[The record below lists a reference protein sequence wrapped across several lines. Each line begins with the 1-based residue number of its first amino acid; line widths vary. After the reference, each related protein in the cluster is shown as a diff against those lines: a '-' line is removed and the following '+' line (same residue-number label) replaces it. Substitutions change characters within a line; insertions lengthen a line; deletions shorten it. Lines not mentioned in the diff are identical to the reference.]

1 MAVVVGTSGW
11 QYRDWRGRL
20 YPPDLPQ
27 RDWLAYYSG
36 QYATVENNSTFYRLP
51 ARDTFEDWQA
61 RTPADFVMAIKASR
75 YLTHVKRLRDPEEP
89 VAKLM
94 AAAAGL
100 GGRLGP
106 VLLQLP
112 PNLPADPG
120 RLAACLAAFARH
132 RAGPGATGI
141 RVAVEPRHPS
151 WWTDEVR
158 QVLAGHG
165 AALCWAD
172 QHGRPVTPLWRTAGW
187 GYLRF
192 HQGAARPWPRYGP
205 RALRAWL
212 ERVTAAWP
220 DEATVYAY
228 FNNDPGGAAV
238 ADSAAF
244 AAAGHRAGRTV
255 TRAPAVARAT
265 G

>member
-1 MAVVVGTSGW
+1 MPVVVGTSGW
-11 QYRDWRGRL
+11 QYRDWRGPL
-20 YPPDLPQ
+20 YPPGLPQ
-27 RDWLAYYSG
+27 RDWLAYYAS

-51 ARDTFEDWQA
+51 ARDTFAGWRA
-61 RTPADFVMAIKASR
+61 RIPGDFVMTIKASR
-75 YLTHVKRLRDPEEP
+75 YLTHVRRLRDPEEP

-112 PNLPADPG
+112 PNLAADP
-120 RLAACLAAFARH
+120 
-132 RAGPGATGI
+132 
-141 RVAVEPRHPS
+141 EPRHPS
-151 WWTDEVR
+151 WWTEEVR
-158 QVLAGHG
+158 EVLAGHG

-172 QHGRPVTPLWRTAGW
+172 QHGRPATPLWRTAGW

-192 HQGAARPWPRYGP
+192 HQGTAQPWPRYGQ
-205 RALRAWL
+205 RALRSWL
-212 ERVTAAWP
+212 DRVAATWP
-220 DEATVYAY
+220 DEAAMYVY

-244 AAAGHRAGRTV
+244 AAACRRAGRTV
-255 TRAPAVARAT
+255 TRTPGATPAR
-265 G
+265 